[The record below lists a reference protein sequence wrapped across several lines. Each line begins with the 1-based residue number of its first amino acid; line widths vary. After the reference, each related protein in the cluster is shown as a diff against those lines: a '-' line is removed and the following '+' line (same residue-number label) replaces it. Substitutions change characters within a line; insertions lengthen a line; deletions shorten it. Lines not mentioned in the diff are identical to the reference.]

1 LVLNKIAATLFEQL
15 STNHDKDY
23 IMEEKLSL
31 FSASDVERYIN
42 DYAIPWG
49 INILMALAIYVI
61 GRIVVGFILSVFRR
75 LMAKS
80 KYDNMLVDFLEA
92 ILSAILM
99 LFVIVASLD
108 QLGVD
113 TTSLVAILGAAGLAI
128 GLSLQDSLKNFAAG
142 VMLLVFKPFKAG
154 DFVEA
159 AGTAGS
165 IVKIG
170 IFTTTMNT
178 PDNKEIIVPN
188 GNIYGGNITNYSARD
203 TRRVDMVVGIG
214 YDADL
219 LKAKRILE
227 EMVAA
232 DERILAEPEPKIAV
246 SELADS
252 SVNFVV
258 RPWVNSA
265 DFWGVKFDFTE
276 NVKLR
281 FDEEGIS
288 IPFPQMDVHLHKA
301 DSE

>member
-1 LVLNKIAATLFEQL
+1 
-15 STNHDKDY
+15 
-23 IMEEKLSL
+23 MEENLSL
-31 FSASDVERYIN
+31 FSSSDVERYIN

-49 INILMALAIYVI
+49 INIAMAIVIYVI
-61 GRIVVGFILSVFRR
+61 GRIVVGFILSIFRR

-80 KYDNMLVDFLEA
+80 KYDAMLVDFLEA
-92 ILSAILM
+92 IISAILM

-142 VMLLVFKPFKAG
+142 VMLLVFKPFKSG

-159 AGTAGS
+159 AGTSGT
-165 IVKIG
+165 INKIG
-170 IFTTTMNT
+170 IFTTTMTT

-188 GNIYGGNITNYSARD
+188 GGIYSNNITNYSAKE

-219 LKAKRILE
+219 RKAKEILN
-227 EMVAA
+227 EMVRA
-232 DERILAEPEPKIAV
+232 DERILSEPAPTVAV

-258 RPWVNSA
+258 RPWCKAS

-276 NVKLR
+276 QVKLR
-281 FDEEGIS
+281 FDQEGIS
-288 IPFPQMDVHLHKA
+288 IPFPQMDVHLHKN